1 MNIQLYG
8 RHQCLHIG
16 KMLFRSQ
23 KFIKFRGYAF
33 SVKIALIVKNKG
45 FAIGGYGFFNGRTN
59 AYVGNAVI
67 NGSVNEDADGVN
79 AEFRNGPS
87 FGEALICRGEAEC
100 SAEHF
105 SVNDFSAKR
114 IRAPHHG
121 ERALG
126 IADACV
132 IGVSLGG
139 MIAQEI
145 AVCAPDLVKKLVL
158 GVTASRT
165 NDTMRAV
172 VGHWID
178 LAESGDF
185 GGIVRDMLSVMY
197 SEDYVRRYGWLFS
210 LLAPFAKPKNEVRFL
225 CLAKACLSCDVYD
238 RLDRITSPTLVL
250 GGADDQI
257 VTGAASLEI
266 AERCGCTVHLYDGLG
281 HAAYEEAADFNARIY
296 DFLQKSAEING

>member
-1 MNIQLYG
+1 MTVIMFWN
-8 RHQCLHIG
+8 LHESSVTLDGCVIDYAVFG
-16 KMLFRSQ
+16 KGTTPLVIIPGLSLRDVRGAGAGLALMYRMFARDYRVY
-23 KFIKFRGYAF
+23 FIDKAADIPDGCTVADLARDTA
-33 SVKIALIVKNKG
+33 
-45 FAIGGYGFFNGRTN
+45 
-59 AYVGNAVI
+59 
-67 NGSVNEDADGVN
+67 DAM
-79 AEFRNGPS
+79 
-87 FGEALICRGEAEC
+87 
-100 SAEHF
+100 
-105 SVNDFSAKR
+105 
-114 IRAPHHG
+114 
-121 ERALG
+121 RALG

-145 AVCAPDLVKKLVL
+145 AVCAPNLVKKLVL

-210 LLAPFAKPKNEVRFL
+210 LLAPFVKPKNEVRFL
-225 CLAKACLSCDVYD
+225 RLAKACLSCDVYD